1 MQELNHHPKGEIETE
16 ASYLNDT
23 SESCQLANPP
33 TPRNPHSKASA
44 GDKLWTCGLSKSS
57 EQAQAC
63 LSHHLAYNCRVHVA
77 SNTLMCFIAGSVG
90 ASKSWGAPFS
100 KHLNLE

>member
-16 ASYLNDT
+16 ASYLNAT

-44 GDKLWTCGLSKSS
+44 ELYELHSPAYYTQKGWKCVQCVRAWVGSGCGVWGEGLQMSS
-57 EQAQAC
+57 V
-63 LSHHLAYNCRVHVA
+63 LKV
-77 SNTLMCFIAGSVG
+77 
-90 ASKSWGAPFS
+90 
-100 KHLNLE
+100 